1 MSSRVRLGDPQH
13 YRQRFIDG
21 GHDPDGHLRRGVL
34 VAGANAAPAVDLG
47 MAAALVPHQLIDH
60 PGGNAG
66 ILQPSGEPVAHV
78 VRGVQVQVRQVLA
91 AAATAAW

>member
-1 MSSRVRLGDPQH
+1 MAVMT
-13 YRQRFIDG
+13 
-21 GHDPDGHLRRGVL
+21 PDGHLWGGVP

-66 ILQPSGEPVAHV
+66 VLQPGRKRVAQV
-78 VRGVQVQVRQVLA
+78 VGAVRIPLA
-91 AAATAAW
+91 

>member
-1 MSSRVRLGDPQH
+1 MAVMT
-13 YRQRFIDG
+13 
-21 GHDPDGHLRRGVL
+21 PDGHLWGGVP

-66 ILQPSGEPVAHV
+66 
-78 VRGVQVQVRQVLA
+78 VL
-91 AAATAAW
+91 